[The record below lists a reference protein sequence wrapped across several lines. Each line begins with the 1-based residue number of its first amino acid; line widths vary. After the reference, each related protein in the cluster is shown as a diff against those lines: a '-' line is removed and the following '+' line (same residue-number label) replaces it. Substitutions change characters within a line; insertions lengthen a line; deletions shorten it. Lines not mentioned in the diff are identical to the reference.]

1 MGYFFQDLI
10 GTQNLVTIS
19 YIATILIDTFV
30 LILLVLWFFKRAV
43 SFEKCGEEM
52 AYVAIFIV
60 AFIFNIGTLAQII
73 DYPEGYYPVA
83 FFIQGF
89 AVLAIL
95 AACVIALAVVGI
107 FRLRDRIPE
116 RN

>member
-19 YIATILIDTFV
+19 YIATILVDTYI
-30 LILLVLWFFKRAV
+30 LALLVLWFFKRAV
-43 SFEKCGEEM
+43 TFENYGEEM

-73 DYPEGYYPVA
+73 DHPEGYYPVA
-83 FFIQGF
+83 FFVQGI
-89 AVLAIL
+89 AVLGIL

-107 FRLRDRIPE
+107 LRLRERIPE
-116 RN
+116 RH

>member
-19 YIATILIDTFV
+19 YIATILVDTYT
-30 LILLVLWFFKRAV
+30 LALLVLWFFKRAV
-43 SFEKCGEEM
+43 TFENYGEEM

-60 AFIFNIGTLAQII
+60 AFIFNMGTLAQII
-73 DYPEGYYPVA
+73 EHPEGYYPVA
-83 FFIQGF
+83 FFVQGI
-89 AVLAIL
+89 AVLGIL
-95 AACVIALAVVGI
+95 GLGVAVLLVMGI

-116 RN
+116 RY